1 MVELVDAPDS
11 KSGGSNI
18 LRVRVSLRPP
28 KKNDLMLKREKFF
41 IDLAKNK
48 NNIQVVGSY
57 NPYKVGCDKKEFYDD
72 IHPKESCHLKIVK
85 QTNFKNED

>member
-1 MVELVDAPDS
+1 
-11 KSGGSNI
+11 
-18 LRVRVSLRPP
+18 
-28 KKNDLMLKREKFF
+28 MLKREKFF